1 MPFKDILLAR
11 SGARHRLGAVK
22 KALFY
27 ISLPS
32 HDVVLSNFKD
42 SILSPYYPILRVCVD
57 IEAIGRTATIILLAT
72 YHLSTTTLVQ
82 RTHGYGC
89 LVIHV

>member
-11 SGARHRLGAVK
+11 CGARHRLGAVK

-32 HDVVLSNFKD
+32 HDVILCDFKD
-42 SILSPYYPILRVCVD
+42 SILAPYYPILRVCVD

-72 YHLSTTTLVQ
+72 YHLGPTTLVQ
-82 RTHGYGC
+82 RTHGYGR